1 VNPCDSILDW
11 DELVSALRD
20 ELQEKG
26 GLIRLLNQ
34 QTEAL
39 YRRDHL
45 ENERLEDQIR
55 NQIRLATRC
64 RQRRD
69 LTLRQTAAKLNLPDD
84 VPTSEILAR
93 FPEYVQPL
101 LEALSLEVDRLSG
114 RLEERLR
121 QNQHLKERF
130 MVAIAPAT

>member
-1 VNPCDSILDW
+1 M
-11 DELVSALRD
+11 VSALRD

-39 YRRDHL
+39 YRRDHV

-55 NQIRLATRC
+55 HQIRLATQC

-69 LTLRQTAAKLNLPDD
+69 LIVRQTAVEMDLPDD
-84 VPTSEILAR
+84 PAISEILAR

-101 LEALSLEVDRLSG
+101 LEALFVEVDRLSG

-121 QNQHLKERF
+121 QNQLLKERF
-130 MVAIAPAT
+130 LVEIAPAT

>member
-1 VNPCDSILDW
+1 MDW
-11 DELVSALRD
+11 DGLVSALRD

-34 QTEAL
+34 QTEIL
-39 YRRDHL
+39 YRRDHV

-64 RQRRD
+64 RQARE
-69 LTLRQTAAKLNLPDD
+69 LILRQTAAKLDMPDEA
-84 VPTSEILAR
+84 SAGEILAH

-101 LEALSLEVDRLSG
+101 LEALLLEVDRLSG

-121 QNQHLKERF
+121 QNQYLKERF
-130 MVAIAPAT
+130 MAEIAPAS

>member
-1 VNPCDSILDW
+1 
-11 DELVSALRD
+11 
-20 ELQEKG
+20 
-26 GLIRLLNQ
+26 LNQ
-34 QTEAL
+34 QTETL
-39 YRRDHL
+39 YRRDHV

-64 RQRRD
+64 RQQRD
-69 LTLRQTAAKLNLPDD
+69 LILRQMAGKLNLPDD
-84 VPTSEILAR
+84 APTSEILAR

-130 MVAIAPAT
+130 MVEIAPAT